1 MLKQE
6 TIDRAIREIGK
17 GYAQYQYFF
26 DRLNTPAWLDALFLA
41 GFFKKPPE
49 PIRNGQYISFPLW
62 PESLYLVRMAGIPEA
77 QETVLKIALT
87 IPPSE
92 NSRVHDDLADIALS
106 LQPMQAARLVPQ
118 ICASIE
124 YPVTLLL
131 PEKLGNLIV
140 HLAEGGQ
147 GRPAITL
154 AGVALA
160 LSPDPQTAEKEGED
174 SIFSP
179 EPQSQFRDW
188 YYARIV
194 DKAVPALAKASG
206 LEAVRLFCGL
216 LNEAIQLS
224 RKRQEE
230 GDEEDYLYIKH
241 PAIEQGANP
250 DDIPS
255 LLLCA
260 TRDTAQLVIQE
271 DRTLFPSVLALLQ
284 ERTWISFRRLELHI
298 SRIFLEQGQS
308 EAERFFA
315 YPEIMSSSSLRHEA
329 VLLLKAAFPALT
341 TDTQQRVL
349 SWMDAGP
356 EAESVRRWLE
366 FVGTEVTD
374 EKIRDYSERERRD
387 RFSILEGQLPEPYR
401 TLYEELKS
409 QMGVPNPPD
418 RISAPRFGAI
428 SSQSP
433 KTQEELE
440 QMPVGDV
447 LAFLKSWIPGHDIF
461 SPTADGLGAS
471 LGAAVSQRPAEFAT
485 VAEDLTGLDPTY
497 VRSFFG
503 GLNSAIKEGL
513 KFDWRPVLELGLGV
527 VGQQRE
533 IEGRKGGMM
542 DADPDWG
549 WTRDSVIDLLSVG
562 FEALKD
568 KPPDERL
575 PFGLRPMVWDV
586 LNPLTNDPNPSAKDE
601 LGEKFDPAFLAMNS
615 TRGRALEAV
624 VAYAWWVRRCTDAER
639 KAPEQ
644 PPVTFE
650 AMPEVRQV
658 LDNHLEVAKEP
669 TLAIRSI
676 YGRLLTS
683 IAILDLDWLQT
694 SVDRILPPGQDD
706 PPRFNAAWESF
717 IGFNQPHPRLLSVL
731 MPAYQRAVRQI
742 ADTSQTKRRGVS
754 PEDRLAEHL
763 MVYYWLGKLSVGGED
778 RLLDGFYGMASDGL
792 RGHAMWFVGTSISK
806 WNDEAPPEIFERLR
820 DLFQRR
826 LKVAQQAA
834 SAEPFT
840 KELSNFGFWFT
851 SKKFEERWSIET
863 LLATLQ
869 LTRKTQA
876 EMEVVKLL
884 AERCPQNPVEC
895 VTCLRLMVEGDTDR
909 WLLLGVEED
918 AKKILRLA
926 IESNNAEASLSA
938 RRLTEHLIA
947 RGNFGFTSV
956 LR

>member
-6 TIDRAIREIGK
+6 TIDRALHEIGK

-26 DRLNTPAWLDALFLA
+26 DRLNSPAWLDALVAA

-49 PIRNGQYISFPLW
+49 PIRDGQYITPLFW
-62 PESLYLVRMAGIPEA
+62 PESTYLVRMASIPEA
-77 QETVLKIALT
+77 QETVLKIARA
-87 IPPSE
+87 IPASE
-92 NSRVHDDLADIALS
+92 NSRVHDDVADIALA
-106 LQPMQAARLVPQ
+106 LQPAQAAELVPQ
-118 ICASIE
+118 ICASIK
-124 YPVTLLL
+124 YPVKLLL
-131 PEKLGNLIV
+131 PEKIGNLII

-147 GRPAITL
+147 GGPATNL
-154 AGVALA
+154 AGAALA

-174 SIFSP
+174 SILSP

-194 DKAVPALAKASG
+194 DKSVPALAKASG

-216 LNEAIQLS
+216 LNEAIRLS

-230 GDEEDYLYIKH
+230 GNEEDYLYIKH

-260 TRDTAQLVIQE
+260 TRDAAQLVIEE
-271 DRTLFPSVLALLQ
+271 DRTRFPAVLALLQ
-284 ERTWISFRRLELHI
+284 ERTSVSFRRLELHI
-298 SRIFLEQGQS
+298 SRTFLEQGQS

-315 YPEIMSSSSLRHEA
+315 DPEIMSGSSLRHEA

-341 TDTQQRVL
+341 ADTQQRVL
-349 SWMDAGP
+349 SWMDVGP
-356 EAESVRRWLE
+356 EEESVRRWLE
-366 FVGTEVTD
+366 FVGTEVTE
-374 EKIRDYSERERRD
+374 EKIRDYSDRERRD

-401 TLYEELKS
+401 TTYEELKS
-409 QMGVPNPPD
+409 KMGVPNPPD
-418 RISAPRFGAI
+418 RISSPRFGAI
-428 SSQSP
+428 GSQSP

-447 LAFLKSWIPGHDIF
+447 LAFLKSWVPGHDIF

-471 LGAAVSQRPAEFAT
+471 LGAAVSQRPAEFASG
-485 VAEDLTGLDPTY
+485 AEDFKGLDPTY

-503 GLNSAIKEGL
+503 GLNSALKEGL
-513 KFDWRPVLELGLGV
+513 KFDWRPVLELALWV
-527 VGQQRE
+527 AGQQRE
-533 IEGRKGGMM
+533 IQGRKGGMM

-549 WTRDSVIDLLSVG
+549 WSRDSVIDLLSVG
-562 FEALKD
+562 FEAVKG
-568 KPPDERL
+568 KPSDERL
-575 PFGLRPMVWDV
+575 PFAHRPVVWNV

-601 LGEKFDPAFLAMNS
+601 LGEKFDPDFLAMNS
-615 TRGRALEAV
+615 TRGKALEAV

-639 KAPEQ
+639 KAAGQ
-644 PPVTFE
+644 TPVTFE

-658 LDNHLEVAKEP
+658 LDDHLEVAKEP

-683 IAILDLDWLQT
+683 IAILDLDWLQA
-694 SVDRILPPGQDD
+694 SVDRILPPGQND
-706 PPRFNAAWESF
+706 PPRFNATWESF

-731 MPAYQRAVRQI
+731 MSAYQRAVRQN
-742 ADTSQTKRRGVS
+742 ADASQKKRRGVS

-763 MVYYWLGKLSVGGED
+763 MVYYWLGKLDVGGED
-778 RLLDGFYGMASDGL
+778 GLLDGFYGVASDGL

-820 DLFQRR
+820 ELLQRR
-826 LKVAQQAA
+826 LEVAQQAA
-834 SAEPFT
+834 SAESFT

-851 SKKFEERWSIET
+851 SKKFDERWCIET

-876 EMEVVKLL
+876 EMEVVKQL
-884 AERCPQNPVEC
+884 AARCPQYPVEC

-918 AKKILRLA
+918 AKKVLRLA
-926 IESNNAEASLSA
+926 IESNNADAALSA
-938 RRLTEHLIA
+938 RRLREHLIA
-947 RGNFGFTSV
+947 RGNFGFTN
-956 LR
+956 L